1 MDDKKIVSFDE
12 LDQVLDTARPGGKA
26 YQIYLDMLNVGR
38 RTRTMTATATTKTI
52 DPSTPTRYAV
62 VQVLTTGAKLTPGE
76 IIPLLRDFGYT
87 TDTVRL
93 RCSLNRLARKNLVEK
108 TRRYERKHG
117 ASGWNLTADGATFAI
132 AASGHHATN
141 GKGSTHLAKG
151 SGGTTNSSKGSSGRT
166 NSMCSVDPN
175 KPIFN
180 GAVRLTIAEF
190 IQKQQGFSAYDI
202 TKALREKML
211 STDPTQNTIVDPKET
226 GTVYVQGKA
235 VPKIEHE
242 AVREVVL
249 ECFTANE
256 LTGYDRIHNGRYFEY
271 KPAAAAPSTPDPSTP
286 PDPATPATP
295 ATSGSSYD
303 GSPTL

>member
-1 MDDKKIVSFDE
+1 MDNKKTVSFDD
-12 LDQVLDTARPGGKA
+12 LDDPLATARPGGSA

-38 RTRTMTATATTKTI
+38 RTTTMTATTTTKTI

-62 VQVLTTGAKLTPGE
+62 VQVLTTGARLTSGE
-76 IIPLLRDFGYT
+76 IIPLLRDFGYGT
-87 TDTVRL
+87 TTTKL
-93 RCSLNRLARKNLVEK
+93 RGSLNRLARKNLVEK
-108 TRRYERKHG
+108 IKRYERKHG
-117 ASGWNLTADGATFAI
+117 ASGWSLTADGATFAI
-132 AASGHHATN
+132 AAGGHHVTN
-141 GKGSTHLAKG
+141 GRGNTHLAKG
-151 SGGTTNSSKGSSGRT
+151 SGGTRKSSKGSSGRT
-166 NSMCSVDPN
+166 SSMCNVDPS
-175 KPIFN
+175 KPILN

-190 IQKQQGFSAYDI
+190 IQQKKAFSAYDI

-211 STDPTQNTIVDPKET
+211 STDPVQNTIVDPKET

-271 KPAAAAPSTPDPSTP
+271 KPALVPFTASVPDPNTP
-286 PDPATPATP
+286 PDPATPAT
-295 ATSGSSYD
+295 SGGSYD
-303 GSPTL
+303 GTPTL